1 MEKSGGYREFTPRKI
16 EMKMWI
22 PQPSSRLPCALI
34 ILCASLFFIIIVLI
48 ILFRTPGEKPADR
61 TTEFK
66 IGNLSE
72 SMALKVGQLSQE
84 GTKIAEKLQ
93 QMDTNLKTIQTDTS
107 IGQLQRDMQRVLSAI
122 GRLSNRINKL
132 DNSSDEI
139 TCPDGWRKNQL
150 SCYFYSSDGK
160 PWEDAKKICETKS
173 AHLVVINSEE
183 EQNFIFGITTGKYTW
198 IGLTD
203 VSGEWKWVDG
213 TRYESTPQYWLPGQP
228 DEYFGHGLGGGEDC
242 AHLHSNG
249 RWNDDH
255 CSRRY
260 WYLCE
265 KNM

>member
-1 MEKSGGYREFTPRKI
+1 
-16 EMKMWI
+16 MKMWI

-132 DNSSDEI
+132 DNS
-139 TCPDGWRKNQL
+139 
-150 SCYFYSSDGK
+150 
-160 PWEDAKKICETKS
+160 
-173 AHLVVINSEE
+173 
-183 EQNFIFGITTGKYTW
+183 
-198 IGLTD
+198 
-203 VSGEWKWVDG
+203 
-213 TRYESTPQYWLPGQP
+213 
-228 DEYFGHGLGGGEDC
+228 
-242 AHLHSNG
+242 
-249 RWNDDH
+249 
-255 CSRRY
+255 
-260 WYLCE
+260 
-265 KNM
+265 